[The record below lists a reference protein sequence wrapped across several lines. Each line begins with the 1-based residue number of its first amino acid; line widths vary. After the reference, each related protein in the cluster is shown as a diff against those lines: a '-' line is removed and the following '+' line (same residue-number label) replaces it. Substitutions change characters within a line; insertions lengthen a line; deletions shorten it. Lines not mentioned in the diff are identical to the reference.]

1 MNTCHLS
8 RWLVK
13 LSFFITMIFL
23 IYGCIKPIINPIIED
38 RSYGPMVKVNNQAK
52 SYVLPFKIGSY
63 WIFEDAIS
71 KKIDSVYVTYYY
83 DGTQAEGPGEDINTS
98 LISTNTGSLGLSLFA
113 SQDTSDGGILIIYD
127 QPEGSIQIT
136 ISATGYSGFD
146 HSFPRPSVSVLDS
159 FSTNSGTYRNV
170 LYANDNAPGNT
181 FYFAKGVG
189 LIGRDIING
198 NNLAHYRLVRYKL

>member
-1 MNTCHLS
+1 MNTYHLS

-13 LSFFITMIFL
+13 LVFFTMLIFL
-23 IYGCIKPIINPIIED
+23 AFGCIRPIIAD
-38 RSYGPMVKVNNQAK
+38 RSYGPRVKVNNQAK
-52 SYVLPFKIGSY
+52 SYIIPFRIGSY

-71 KKIDSVYVTYYY
+71 KKTDSVYVTYYN
-83 DGTQAEGPGEDINTS
+83 DGGQAEGSGEEINTG
-98 LISTNTGSLGLSLFA
+98 LVSTNNGSLSLSLFA

-159 FSTNSGTYRNV
+159 FSTYSGTYKNV
-170 LYANDNAPGNT
+170 LYANDNSPGNT

-189 LIGRDIING
+189 LIGRDITNG
-198 NNLAHYRLVRYKL
+198 KYFAHYRLVRYKL